1 MKIEKEMAKFDVQ
14 QLGLESNPMKE
25 IKKKLIQKERKKYTQ
40 TAIGLLAYKVRI
52 LQTLC

>member
-1 MKIEKEMAKFDVQ
+1 MAKFDVQ

-25 IKKKLIQKERKKYTQ
+25 IKKKTNSKRKKKYTQ
-40 TAIGLLAYKVRI
+40 TTIGLLAYKVRI